1 MSTMPVRN
9 NCYPLHTR
17 QTVIVQYFEHGR
29 TFREIADSFQGHP
42 CKSTV
47 RNIVN
52 EYLADPQNGLIKL
65 GKSGSRHLSRMLT
78 DFAAEELLSMIEEHE
93 GASLHEIADELQNRT
108 GCIPPWSRESVYVA
122 LNELGYSL
130 VRVTK
135 RAAEGDELIREAF
148 SSFCID
154 NPEFSDMKLETEIS
168 EWKLSR
174 IVENFEKNSQNSRFP
189 RSKLSRILGFS
200 GQNSRFQVRST
211 SFRGNVM
218 SNSSPE
224 LL

>member
-17 QTVIVQYFEHGR
+17 QTVVIQYFEHGR
-29 TFREIADSFQGHP
+29 TFLEIADSFQGHP

-93 GASLHEIADELQNRT
+93 GASLHEIADELQNRI
-108 GCIPPWSRESVYVA
+108 GCIPPWSKESVYVA
-122 LNELGYSL
+122 LNELGYSF

-168 EWKLSR
+168 EWKLWR
-174 IVENFEKNSQNSRFP
+174 IVENCREFREKFSEFSIPSIKIVENSRI
-189 RSKLSRILGFS
+189 SRPKFS
-200 GQNSRFQVRST
+200 ISSTKYEVRVFAET
-211 SFRGNVM
+211 
-218 SNSSPE
+218 
-224 LL
+224 